1 MELKEFTPAQAAAVT
16 GLSLAA
22 VHKAIDT
29 RLVRPRIAKARGNV
43 RRFLNKEHLI
53 YLQLEAEGL
62 RLLPLPTRR
71 EVAGRIQREPDI
83 DRVAVGG
90 GDALR
95 VEVKHARRKIANEL
109 QRLAKAEGMAISN
122 PEIMGGTP
130 VFRGTRIP
138 IQLVADMLA
147 QGASEDEILQG
158 YPSLTKDRIEL
169 APVYVQAFP
178 RRGRPARRPWAGQRP
193 TRTST
198 YRLGRRHPRVA

>member
-71 EVAGRIQREPDI
+71 EVAGRIQREPDV

-95 VEVKHARRKIANEL
+95 VEVKHARRKVVIEL
-109 QRLAKAEGMAISN
+109 QRLAKAEGMADSN

-178 RRGRPARRPWAGQRP
+178 RRGRPTRRPWAGQRP
-193 TRTST
+193 TRSTT
-198 YRLGRRHPRVA
+198 YRLGQGHPRVA